1 MMVRTLLWAYYKW
14 VIARY
19 WEILEVG
26 AGSLHTRRVLW
37 KYYKHLG
44 TYSVVPISN
53 TIVLQ
58 KLRKPGTTYFDSI
71 AQFEY
76 NGKNVDVYKTNFFNS
91 NFKSTLFITLLKAK
105 RLAKIIGMSIGNKKI
120 CFKEKKV
127 ILFLVN
133 IYHILLAHFLFSYR
147 YYILCF
153 SEEFCR

>member
-1 MMVRTLLWAYYKW
+1 M
-14 VIARY
+14 IARY

-76 NGKNVDVYKTNFFNS
+76 NGKNVDVYKTNFFTS

-105 RLAKIIGMSIGNKKI
+105 RLAKIIGMSTGNKKI